1 MPAPA
6 DALTAADVRQLT
18 YDQVKGTGLA
28 NRCPEVTS
36 SKGKITLDKS
46 HKYKV
51 VDMCLEPKQFMVEE
65 EISRRKGEVKK
76 EFVDT
81 KLLTR
86 ASYSLGN
93 VEGELVNEGGG
104 WKFIEKE
111 GMDYMATTVQL
122 PGGERVPFLFTI
134 KKLVASLTN
143 ADEGIS
149 ASTEFGGD
157 FTVPNYRTGMFLD
170 PKGRGI
176 AAGYDMAVALPALE
190 ADGGEGQ
197 DELQRENDKRFDV
210 GKGSIE
216 FAVNKVDPSTN
227 EIGGV
232 FVSEQPSDTD
242 MGAKAPK
249 RLLLKATA
257 PGRGRD
263 EGGGSASGY
272 CAGRAVAG
280 RGRNAGSRVRSAY
293 LAPDKGTMAPPP
305 QMWRPRSERCRH
317 PACSR
322 CVPPRRGRCKCDV
335 RPPRSCPTAAR

>member
-1 MPAPA
+1 MICFVSTFLPSPAGLRQSSRPRAAAAAPRLRMQDAPAESRRPQRRLAHFGAALVTTVTTAAAVLTASSSLMPAPA

-18 YDQVKGTGLA
+18 YEQVKGTGLA

-36 SKGKITLDKS
+36 SKGKIMLDKS

-65 EISRRKGEVKK
+65 EVSRRKGEVKR

-134 KKLVASLTN
+134 KKLVASLAN
-143 ADEGIS
+143 ADDGIS

-176 AAGYDMAVALPALE
+176 VAGYDMAVALPALE

-197 DELQRENDKRFDV
+197 GELQRENDKRFDV

-249 RLLLKATA
+249 RLLLKGIFYA
-257 PGRGRD
+257 
-263 EGGGSASGY
+263 
-272 CAGRAVAG
+272 
-280 RGRNAGSRVRSAY
+280 RVE
-293 LAPDKGTMAPPP
+293 P
-305 QMWRPRSERCRH
+305 E
-317 PACSR
+317 
-322 CVPPRRGRCKCDV
+322 
-335 RPPRSCPTAAR
+335 

>member
-1 MPAPA
+1 MIGFVSTFFPSPAGLRQSSRPRAAAPAPRLRMQDAPAESRRPQSRLAHFGAALVTTVTTAAAVLSASSSFMPAPA

-249 RLLLKATA
+249 RLLLKGIFYA
-257 PGRGRD
+257 
-263 EGGGSASGY
+263 
-272 CAGRAVAG
+272 
-280 RGRNAGSRVRSAY
+280 RVE
-293 LAPDKGTMAPPP
+293 P
-305 QMWRPRSERCRH
+305 E
-317 PACSR
+317 
-322 CVPPRRGRCKCDV
+322 
-335 RPPRSCPTAAR
+335 